1 MKKKE
6 SILDVLKNGTQEKDR
21 NTIVVKNGN
30 FRADFADGHDVKWF
44 AEKLKKFDRK
54 VKNVCEYGCEK
65 GLSELRKQNDTAI
78 KLAELIKHPEDCVRY
93 FRLYKIATHAPHELQ
108 PYVFE
113 NAKEFMRENGEKFS
127 AECDFYLAAIIPPKY
142 IAGWEN
148 VDVHGFGLEYAV
160 EDLTPCDW
168 LKIGTKVVIK
178 SSRKEG
184 VIVAYKPLQKLH
196 VHYTWYNT
204 RITARS
210 GKYFAGYVVQYGSN
224 SWQKEDCLFNDI
236 KLLPVEVSMKNEHAM
251 AV

>member
-6 SILDVLKNGTQEKDR
+6 SIIDVLKNGTSRTEKSL
-21 NTIVVKNGN
+21 TEIVNGN
-30 FRADFADGHDVKWF
+30 FSCVFPKGEDVKIFADS
-44 AEKLKKFDRK
+44 LKKFDRK

-65 GLSELRKQNDTAI
+65 GFSELRKQNDTAI

-142 IAGWEN
+142 IQNWEYVNTHDFGW
-148 VDVHGFGLEYAV
+148 EYAV
-160 EDLTPCDW
+160 EDLTPVD
-168 LKIGTKVVIK
+168 LFKVGTKVVIK

-184 VIVAYKPLQKLH
+184 IIVAYKPLQKLH

>member
-78 KLAELIKHPEDCVRY
+78 KLAELIKHPEDCARY

-142 IAGWEN
+142 IQNWERVN
-148 VDVHGFGLEYAV
+148 THDFGLEYAV
-160 EDLTPCDW
+160 EDLTPVD
-168 LKIGTKVVIK
+168 LFKVGTEVQVKGNREI
-178 SSRKEG
+178 
-184 VIVAYKPLQKLH
+184 
-196 VHYTWYNT
+196 
-204 RITARS
+204 S
-210 GKYFAGYVVQYGSN
+210 GKIVGYAYFREHRRFYSPNRGKYVVWYDVKYGASRY
-224 SWQKEDCLFNDI
+224 
-236 KLLPVEVSMKNEHAM
+236 EHAEFKFSEIRLAP

>member
-30 FRADFADGHDVKWF
+30 FSCVFPEGEDVKIFADS
-44 AEKLKKFDRK
+44 LKKFDRK

-78 KLAELIKHPEDCVRY
+78 KLAELIKHPEDCARY

-142 IAGWEN
+142 IQNWEHVN
-148 VDVHGFGLEYAV
+148 THDFGLEYAV
-160 EDLTPCDW
+160 EDLTPVD
-168 LKIGTKVVIK
+168 LFKVGTEVQVKGNREIQGKIVGY
-178 SSRKEG
+178 
-184 VIVAYKPLQKLH
+184 AYFREHRRFYSP
-196 VHYTWYNT
+196 N
-204 RITARS
+204 R
-210 GKYFAGYVVQYGSN
+210 GKYVVWYDVKYGASRY
-224 SWQKEDCLFNDI
+224 D
-236 KLLPVEVSMKNEHAM
+236 HAEYKFSEIRLAP